1 MKPIG
6 GLISSCAPTGLL
18 TAQPSLRITS
28 PTDRTTVYPGDT
40 LTVTVDVSPPAAFGL
55 VFVAGGDPV
64 GFSKEKLDKPPYRF
78 TLQIPRST
86 RPDKYPIAAAG
97 FTSINREL
105 LNSHSIT
112 VLVERADSPVSLT
125 VYPVIADFTMDQKR
139 YFPVTGLPLQP
150 HQVCFEQRCD
160 RYRPRARHREP
171 PFSREKRPSR
181 SPTTASGSRFRF
193 LCGSQRGDLLVS
205 PALNDR

>member
-6 GLISSCAPTGLL
+6 ALISSCALTGLL
-18 TAQPSLRITS
+18 TAQPRLRITS
-28 PTDRTTVYPGDT
+28 PTDGTTVYRGDT

-139 YFPVTGLPLQP
+139 YFPVTAFTPIK
-150 HQVCFEQRCD
+150 QR
-160 RYRPRARHREP
+160 P
-171 PFSREKRPSR
+171 PYGQEKRPS
-181 SPTTASGSRFRF
+181 PTTPQDRGSGSCPGAREVTCSYPLHSSTGNLGYFGKLESTF
-193 LCGSQRGDLLVS
+193 ESWQR
-205 PALNDR
+205 

>member
-1 MKPIG
+1 MCSDRTPHGATQPADHFPDGWNHRVSGRYADRDG
-6 GLISSCAPTGLL
+6 GRFTSR
-18 TAQPSLRITS
+18 SLRTGV
-28 PTDRTTVYPGDT
+28 RG
-40 LTVTVDVSPPAAFGL
+40 
-55 VFVAGGDPV
+55 GGDPV

-97 FTSINREL
+97 FTSINRGL

-139 YFPVTGLPLQP
+139 YFPVTAFTPIK
-150 HQVCFEQRCD
+150 QR
-160 RYRPRARHREP
+160 P
-171 PFSREKRPSR
+171 PYGQEKRPS
-181 SPTTASGSRFRF
+181 PTTPQDRGSGSCPGAREVTCSYPLHSSTGNLGYFGKLESTF
-193 LCGSQRGDLLVS
+193 ESWQR
-205 PALNDR
+205 